1 MGVTSSLYPIPS
13 LLLLS
18 SHDPPPLL
26 PLAPLHPRWSPDP
39 CLRESSRKQ
48 KPALHQP
55 VSFFFNQKQIENP
68 NTMEPALTTLLAIEI
83 TSARRALVV
92 EMRRVEYHGVTHD
105 WYTLS
110 TRDHCLVVDRSSTCQ
125 AALAS
130 LRWVLEQAVAASRG
144 LRRSE
149 SPPGPPRF
157 RGGLFL

>member
-1 MGVTSSLYPIPS
+1 
-13 LLLLS
+13 
-18 SHDPPPLL
+18 
-26 PLAPLHPRWSPDP
+26 
-39 CLRESSRKQ
+39 
-48 KPALHQP
+48 
-55 VSFFFNQKQIENP
+55 
-68 NTMEPALTTLLAIEI
+68 MEPALTTLLAIEI

-144 LRRSE
+144 LPGDLTADIPQILAAVATHPLEAKLYISE
-149 SPPGPPRF
+149 VLGEPQGTPTF
-157 RGGLFL
+157 